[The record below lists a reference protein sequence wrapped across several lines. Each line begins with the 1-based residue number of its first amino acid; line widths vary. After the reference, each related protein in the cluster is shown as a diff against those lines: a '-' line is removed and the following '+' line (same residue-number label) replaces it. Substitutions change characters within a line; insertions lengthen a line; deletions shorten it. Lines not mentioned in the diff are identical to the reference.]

1 MGKDTEVFMLF
12 VKSHLKF
19 HSVLHAF
26 LSACAVSIAGQMS
39 SRSLIPALVLPALI
53 LLFYSVYRFF
63 GHSATPGSSAASGHE
78 IVSFDLVS
86 LLFAA
91 CFCAYGRKR
100 YTGSFRSPLFKAAA
114 LGIVFAGMFLLARV
128 LLLLLFSL
136 LPGDTKDKAAAAPAG
151 SPLREFVR
159 KHIAGITFVLC
170 VLFDLPYFLYE
181 YPGIISPDGVNQIM
195 QIVGVSP
202 WSNHH
207 PVAHTLVISLFYH
220 LGRLFTEDISTAISF
235 YTLFQMLFLAFCCSV
250 AMRTIRQFS
259 RRLCVLIPCMLFFS
273 VLPFMNVFSV
283 YVLKD
288 SFFSGVFLLFCC
300 SLLRLLQDCGE
311 SIRKSITGWIVFGIL
326 SFSICLLRSNG
337 WYAFLVMAPFLIA
350 GMKGQ
355 RKKLLLTIL
364 PVILL
369 AGILRGP
376 VMRAAGVR
384 QPDTIESLCVPL
396 QQVSRVL
403 ADKKEISEEQKELL
417 SQVVDL
423 DAVPALYNAGF
434 ADNMKELVRAGHE
447 EYLDGHKAEFFRLW
461 LDLGRRYPGI
471 YLSALADLTEGYWF
485 PENNYETVTI
495 DGIFGNDIGLSWQPK
510 LGGPFVKFKEISLK
524 LGTFVPVYSLLWSA
538 GTYTWLLVICAALL
552 LEMNKTRAA
561 GQKGLLLF
569 LPCFALLL
577 TLFIAVPSASEF
589 RYELPVVMASPLFI
603 VFTYKGGI
611 PCGYSLKK

>member
-1 MGKDTEVFMLF
+1 MLF
-12 VKSHLKF
+12 VKSHIKF
-19 HSVLHAF
+19 HSVLQAF
-26 LSACAVSIAGQMS
+26 LSACAVSIVGQMS
-39 SRSLIPALVLPALI
+39 SRSLVPALVLPALI
-53 LLFYSVYRFF
+53 LLFYSVYGFF
-63 GHSATPGSSAASGHE
+63 GHSAAAGGSAFSKDHE

-91 CFCAYGRKR
+91 FFCTYGRTR
-100 YTGSFRSPLFKAAA
+100 YTGNFCSPLFRGAA
-114 LGIVFAGMFLLARV
+114 LGIVFAGMFLLVRV

-136 LPGDTKDKAAAAPAG
+136 WLSGAKDETAAAPAG
-151 SPLREFVR
+151 SSPKEFVR

-207 PVAHTLVISLFYH
+207 PVTHTLVISLFYH
-220 LGRLFTEDISTAISF
+220 LGRLFTADINTAISF
-235 YTLFQMLFLAFCCSV
+235 YTLFQMLFLAFCGGV
-250 AMRTIRQFS
+250 AMQTIRQFTQ
-259 RRLCVLIPCMLFFS
+259 RLRVLIPCILFFS

-300 SLLRLLQDCGE
+300 SLLQLLQDRGE
-311 SIRKSITGWIVFGIL
+311 SVRKNIIAWIVFGIL

-337 WYAFLVMAPFLIA
+337 WYAFLVMTPFLIA

-376 VMRAAGVR
+376 VMRAAGVI

-403 ADKKEISEEQKELL
+403 ADKKEISKEQKELL
-417 SQVVDL
+417 SRVIDL
-423 DAVPALYNAGF
+423 DAVPSLYNAGF

-447 EYLDGHKAEFFRLW
+447 EYLDEHKAQFFRLW
-461 LDLGRRYPGI
+461 LDLGRRYPGT
-471 YLSALADLTEGYWF
+471 YLCALADLTEGYWF

-495 DGIFGNDIGLSWQPK
+495 DGVFGNDIGLSWQPK

-524 LGTFVPVYSLLWSA
+524 LGNFVPVYSLLWSA
-538 GTYTWLLVICAALL
+538 GTYTWLLIICAALL
-552 LEMNKTRAA
+552 FEMNRTRTA

-569 LPCFALLL
+569 LPSFALLL

-589 RYELPVVMASPLFI
+589 RYELPVVLVSPLFI
-603 VFTYKGGI
+603 VYTCKGGI